1 MLNPSVLC
9 SRRSATQISP
19 VASVGRGNP
28 SVRRAFTLIELL
40 VVIAIIAI
48 LAAMLLPALSKAK
61 DKAKG
66 INCVS
71 NLRQWGLALSVYLVD
86 NNDSLPRDGMDAGGT
101 YPGSSGA
108 QGDLNAWFNTLP
120 PNMSERT
127 LRDYYLDTSAGTA
140 PYQRYPFPGGRGK
153 VWHCPSAQL
162 SITEAQ
168 DTTVVATGG
177 AEGFFSYGMN
187 IDLKRVTP
195 GYANSDAA
203 TYPSMPKA
211 SRMQRPSDTVLL
223 FDMVFNKNIEGGNA
237 FNSVNPANRW
247 RSFGRR
253 HNAGGVINFIDGH
266 AANFKASVITNSSY
280 VTMSGNAQEFSGNP
294 VIWNPAY
301 RAAKG
306 F

>member
-1 MLNPSVLC
+1 MHNSKPVLPQKNT
-9 SRRSATQISP
+9 A
-19 VASVGRGNP
+19 
-28 SVRRAFTLIELL
+28 AFTLIELL

-71 NLRQWGLALSVYLVD
+71 NLKQWGLALNIYSVD
-86 NNDSLPRDGMDAGGT
+86 NSDSIPRDGMDASGV

-120 PNMSERT
+120 PNMGERT
-127 LRDYYLDTSAGTA
+127 LREYYLDTSAGTA
-140 PYQRYPFPGGRGK
+140 SYQRYPFPGGRGK

-162 SITEAQ
+162 SIAEAQ
-168 DTTVVATGG
+168 DTSVVASGG

-203 TYPSMPKA
+203 PYPKMPKLA
-211 SRMQRPSDTVLL
+211 NIRRPSDTVVL

-253 HNAGGVINFIDGH
+253 HNIGGVINFIDGH
-266 AANFKASVITNSSY
+266 AANYKIGVVTNGA
-280 VTMSGNAQEFSGNP
+280 TMSGNAQELPGSP
-294 VIWNPAY
+294 LIWNPAY
-301 RAAKG
+301 RAVKP
-306 F
+306 